1 MTGCFHKLHNMTMV
15 MALCLSASH
24 AIAEPKHGIAMYG
37 DPALPQDF
45 VSLPYANPDAP
56 KGGKITLGEIGRFDS
71 LNPLIQKGN
80 APWQL
85 RFLGYETLM
94 GRNWGES
101 FSLYGLLAESIE
113 TAPDR
118 SWVEFTLRAEARFSD
133 GSPVTAE
140 DVAWSYETLG
150 TKGNARYHGLWK
162 RIERID
168 IKSDRVIRF
177 TLKDA
182 DPEVALLLGMRPILK
197 KAYWDGR
204 DFEQSGFE
212 NIPITSSPYIIAA
225 VDPGRSL
232 TLKRNPEYWGK
243 DLPLRRGVHN
253 LDEIT
258 LEYFADSSVLFEAF
272 KAGQVD
278 LYQEGSAQNWE
289 VAYDFPAVQSG
300 EIVKSLI
307 PHQRPSGMR
316 GFVMNTRLGM
326 FSGWRTREALITAFN
341 FEYINDTITG
351 GREQRITS
359 YFSNSFLGMRNGAAG
374 PEVTE
379 ILSKYGDNLPSGALE
394 GLPLPQSDGRKRNR
408 KNLARA
414 LDLLE
419 QDGWVLEN
427 GKQVHPVHGPLSFEI
442 LLRTGD
448 RQNTAIAEIYQ
459 NALERLGA
467 NVRLTQADSAQY
479 VMRTGA
485 LDFQMTPFWRDLSLS
500 PGNEQKLYWGSE
512 YADIEGT
519 RNLMGVKSPIVDDLI
534 DRAINAESLEEFTHM
549 IRALDRVLMAGR
561 YVIPFH
567 ADGPSRVAHKAT
579 LKFPETLPIYGNR
592 LEFIPDVWWSEA
604 Q

>member
-1 MTGCFHKLHNMTMV
+1 MSF
-15 MALCLSASH
+15 SATF
-24 AIAEPKHGIAMYG
+24 AISEPKHGIAMYG

-45 VSLPYANPDAP
+45 VSLPYANPNAP

-118 SWVEFTLRAEARFSD
+118 SWVEFTLRPEARFSD

-140 DVAWSYETLG
+140 DVAWSYEMLG

-162 RIERID
+162 RINKID

-177 TLKDA
+177 TLDDP

-204 DFEQSGFE
+204 DFEQSGFD
-212 NIPITSSPYIIAA
+212 NIPVTSSPYIIDT

-232 TLKRNPEYWGK
+232 TLKRNPDYWGK

-278 LYQEGSAQNWE
+278 LYQESSAHNWE
-289 VAYDFPAVQSG
+289 VSYDFPAIDKG

-316 GFVMNTRLGM
+316 GFVMNTRLDM
-326 FSGWRTREALITAFN
+326 FKGWRTREALITAFN
-341 FEYINDTITG
+341 FEFINDTITG
-351 GREQRITS
+351 GREKRITS
-359 YFSNSFLGMRNGAAG
+359 YFSNSFLGMRESEAG
-374 PEVTE
+374 PEVKK
-379 ILSKYGDNLPSGALE
+379 ILAKYGDALPQGALDRIE
-394 GLPLPQSDGRKRNR
+394 LPTSDGRKRNR

-414 LDLLE
+414 LELLE
-419 QDGWVLEN
+419 QDGWILEN
-427 GKQVHPVHGPLSFEI
+427 GKQVHPQHGPLEFEI

-467 NVRLTQADSAQY
+467 TVRLAQVDNAQY

-500 PGNEQKLYWGSE
+500 PGNEQKLYWGSD

-534 DRAINAESLEEFTHM
+534 ERAINAETFEDFTHT

-561 YVIPFH
+561 YVVPFH
-567 ADGPSRVAHKAT
+567 ADGPSRVAHKAA

-592 LEFIPDVWWSEA
+592 LEFIPDVWWSEE

>member
-1 MTGCFHKLHNMTMV
+1 MSF
-15 MALCLSASH
+15 SATF
-24 AIAEPKHGIAMYG
+24 AIGEPKHGIAMYG

-45 VSLPYANPDAP
+45 VSLPYANPNAP

-118 SWVEFTLRAEARFSD
+118 SWVEFTLRPEARFSD

-140 DVAWSYETLG
+140 DVAWSYEMLG
-150 TKGNARYHGLWK
+150 TKGNARYHGLWM
-162 RIERID
+162 RINKID

-177 TLKDA
+177 TLDDP

-204 DFEQSGFE
+204 DFEQSGFD
-212 NIPITSSPYIIAA
+212 NIPITSSPYIIDT

-232 TLKRNPEYWGK
+232 TLRRNPDYWGK

-278 LYQEGSAQNWE
+278 LYQEGSAHNWE
-289 VAYDFPAVQSG
+289 VSYDFPAIAKG
-300 EIVKSLI
+300 EVVKSLI

-316 GFVMNTRLGM
+316 GFVMNTRLDR
-326 FSGWRTREALITAFN
+326 FKGWRTREALITAFN
-341 FEYINDTITG
+341 FEFINDTITG
-351 GREQRITS
+351 GREKRITS
-359 YFSNSFLGMRNGAAG
+359 YFSNSFLGMREGEAG
-374 PEVTE
+374 PEVTK
-379 ILSKYGDNLPSGALE
+379 ILAKYGDALPQGALAGIE
-394 GLPLPQSDGRKRNR
+394 LPTSDGRKRNR

-414 LDLLE
+414 LELLE
-419 QDGWVLEN
+419 QDGWILEN
-427 GKQVHPVHGPLSFEI
+427 GKQVHPQHGPLEFEI

-467 NVRLTQADSAQY
+467 TVRLAQVDNAQY

-500 PGNEQKLYWGSE
+500 PGNEQKLYWGSD

-534 DRAINAESLEEFTHM
+534 ERAINATNFDDFTHT
-549 IRALDRVLMAGR
+549 IRALDRVLMVGR
-561 YVIPFH
+561 YVVPFH
-567 ADGPSRVAHKAT
+567 ADGPSRVAHKAI

-592 LEFIPDVWWSEA
+592 LEFIPDVWWSEE